1 MEGLQNV
8 VNNLDALAELANPI
22 KPGDFRDG
30 QGILH
35 CGKCGASMEYI
46 TKLENIKV
54 SPAFYSELDEEH
66 KQRVDAMRNLLAGRK
81 HRIPCRCKEEERKAY
96 EKVQK
101 KQAIKDNMNY
111 CFGRTP
117 ALFDCVF
124 ELDKSPDIW
133 ASKVA
138 RRFAGNF
145 KTVTAQGNILVFCG
159 DVGHGKTF
167 YACAIA
173 NKLLQDGLRV
183 KFTNISNLVGQAIQ
197 YHLSLQTIIDGVCEN
212 DLIILDDFGA
222 EDASD
227 KTNANTYQIINAL
240 YERKKPVVIT
250 TNLSK
255 EKLNAPETI
264 EQQRVYSRILE
275 RATVVDVVSPVGNR
289 RMQGDRTDSPI

>member
-8 VNNLDALAELANPI
+8 VNNLDTLAELSNPI

-35 CGKCGASMEYI
+35 CGKCGAKMECV

-54 SPAFYSELDEEH
+54 SPAFYNELDDEH
-66 KQRVDAMRNLLAGRK
+66 KKRVDDMRNWLAGRR
-81 HRIPCRCKEEERKAY
+81 HRIPCTCKEEERKAY
-96 EKVQK
+96 EKELR
-101 KQAIKDNMNY
+101 KQQIKDNMNS
-111 CFGRTP
+111 CFGKTP
-117 ALFDCVF
+117 TLFEHVF

-145 KTVTAQGNILVFCG
+145 KTVTEQGTVLVFCG

-173 NKLLQDGLRV
+173 NKLLQDGLSV
-183 KFTNISNLVGQAIQ
+183 KFTNISKLVGQAAQ
-197 YHLSLQTIIDGVCEN
+197 LYLSLQTVIDGVCEN
-212 DLIILDDFGA
+212 DLVIIDDFGA
-222 EDASD
+222 EDASE
-227 KTNANTYQIINAL
+227 KMNANTYQIINAL
-240 YERKKPVVIT
+240 NEKKKPFIIT

-255 EKLNAPETI
+255 EKLHSPETI

-289 RMQGDRTDSPI
+289 RMIGDTTGPSA